1 MNPIAT
7 MTPISLRRSAGIL
20 AALSAAM
27 LGAAIAAAQTPA
39 NATDAPNAAK
49 STAAAP
55 HASEPS
61 PLAPLAWLE
70 GCWRGNVNKREFRE
84 HWMPLRGNLIVGVSQ
99 TVMNDKTLDF
109 EYLRIEPRADGVYY
123 VILPPGRNET
133 AYKLTGQPA
142 AGADDE
148 FVFTN
153 PALEFPRKIT
163 YRHGAQGWLYATVA
177 GTVKGAD
184 KEITYPMR
192 RINCQSGDLILR

>member
-1 MNPIAT
+1 
-7 MTPISLRRSAGIL
+7 
-20 AALSAAM
+20 M
-27 LGAAIAAAQTPA
+27 LGAATAAAQTPP
-39 NATDAPNAAK
+39 TPPTPEVK
-49 STAAAP
+49 AAAP
-55 HASEPS
+55 QASEPS

-70 GCWRGNVNKREFRE
+70 GCWRGSANRREFRE
-84 HWMPLRGNLIVGVSQ
+84 HWMPPRGNLIVGVSQ

-123 VILPPGRNET
+123 VILPPGRNEA